1 MIAFAA
7 LALLAVANAQL
18 YSPQTQGVFGYPWK
32 QGLMTQRAQFMGL
45 ASGYGYPST
54 TPFSLHGFQDI
65 QMVKSKLFQGIPC
78 DISDF
83 LVCKHTLPY
92 LPQEEVDEIEEIIKK
107 KIVFTV
113 PDLELHRF
121 EAAILKECVKVKVER
136 GVPIDKLGSE
146 ILKEVVKAKIFRG
159 IPVDEKEAKI
169 CANNI
174 KNKLVKKEPVD
185 PLDAEVLLE
194 YVKNKV
200 ARREPITNLEAEL
213 CLELLKLKAISGEP
227 LDSVEAE
234 VVVDCV
240 RNKARRGS
248 PLDRLGEDLLIKV
261 VEDKQLIKRIGNR
274 ALELAVQVMKNKEK
288 RGEPIMTHHSL
299 PTTVIP
305 HEVKQ
310 PISLLDKTHF
320 DDKIRFV
327 HQNPLRSAGRLHS
340 VAGFN
345 TFGMNPWT
353 MGTPFRGL
361 NTLGFG
367 STWNRCPTSGFYDVL
382 GRSNLY
388 SPYGF
393 QPNVM
398 SLRYGRGLTIPFR
411 MQAFGISPLTT
422 GFTSGTWGKVLPT
435 WNLI

>member
-200 ARREPITNLEAEL
+200 ARRE
-213 CLELLKLKAISGEP
+213 
-227 LDSVEAE
+227 
-234 VVVDCV
+234 
-240 RNKARRGS
+240 
-248 PLDRLGEDLLIKV
+248 
-261 VEDKQLIKRIGNR
+261 
-274 ALELAVQVMKNKEK
+274 
-288 RGEPIMTHHSL
+288 
-299 PTTVIP
+299 
-305 HEVKQ
+305 
-310 PISLLDKTHF
+310 
-320 DDKIRFV
+320 
-327 HQNPLRSAGRLHS
+327 
-340 VAGFN
+340 
-345 TFGMNPWT
+345 
-353 MGTPFRGL
+353 
-361 NTLGFG
+361 
-367 STWNRCPTSGFYDVL
+367 
-382 GRSNLY
+382 
-388 SPYGF
+388 
-393 QPNVM
+393 
-398 SLRYGRGLTIPFR
+398 
-411 MQAFGISPLTT
+411 
-422 GFTSGTWGKVLPT
+422 
-435 WNLI
+435 